1 MPQQQAAQPGLR
13 ISWIMFLAATA
24 NLYQPPPHYEYDG
37 GIDVAVLLPKFHS
50 CRYIL
55 YMLCR
60 RIEKKKKNY
69 RETKSGYQSASQ
81 LKLKEIIAIRFN
93 RLVSIDRKNREM
105 WKLQLYSL
113 IKHLI

>member
-60 RIEKKKKNY
+60 RIEEKKKNY

-81 LKLKEIIAIRFN
+81 LIN
-93 RLVSIDRKNREM
+93 
-105 WKLQLYSL
+105 
-113 IKHLI
+113 